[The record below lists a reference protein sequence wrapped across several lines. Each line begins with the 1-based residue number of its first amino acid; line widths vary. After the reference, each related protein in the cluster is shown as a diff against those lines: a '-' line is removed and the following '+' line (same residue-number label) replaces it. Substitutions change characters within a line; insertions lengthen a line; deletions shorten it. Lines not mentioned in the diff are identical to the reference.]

1 MPKVIKIQ
9 TQNRSEPVVPQE
21 IKVDSPIEA
30 PILNET
36 DREREQ
42 PKELPKK
49 PEIKQVVKNGN
60 KSITFEKVKP
70 IQEPKAP
77 EPVQ

>member
-70 IQEPKAP
+70 IQEPKSP

>member
-30 PILNET
+30 SILNDT

-49 PEIKQVVKNGN
+49 PETKQIVKNGN

-77 EPVQ
+77 